1 MRARTLGPRA
11 ARRLDRKPPCRPRTG
26 PLAVEGRARRDRLRI
41 LQSTSTAFCVVRK
54 PLKTR
59 RRGFDDSSSP
69 SASRDILFS
78 SLRAAESPQN
88 AGLRGYLSEPR
99 AAAAKAASGHFP
111 SPSLSLS
118 LSALPPM
125 EPNHGRFG
133 TDVRNSQNQWVSSR
147 PCGRGFERAALRR
160 SEHGS
165 NIRFGS
171 DVRMTCFPC
180 AAGPLAARVPK
191 HARPIWRCRRDRT
204 SVGRSARVR
213 RFCILVV
220 GDDSTNPPAPWR
232 RSPTTRSPACGWPI
246 PEQAVG
252 RRGPS
257 SVPACARRGHE
268 ARTEVLLSHNSRE
281 FCVHPQLEGI
291 EPAGLRQLLASPR
304 STRSPTTGPS
314 S

>member
-1 MRARTLGPRA
+1 
-11 ARRLDRKPPCRPRTG
+11 
-26 PLAVEGRARRDRLRI
+26 
-41 LQSTSTAFCVVRK
+41 
-54 PLKTR
+54 
-59 RRGFDDSSSP
+59 
-69 SASRDILFS
+69 
-78 SLRAAESPQN
+78 
-88 AGLRGYLSEPR
+88 
-99 AAAAKAASGHFP
+99 
-111 SPSLSLS
+111 
-118 LSALPPM
+118 M

-257 SVPACARRGHE
+257 SVPPCSRRGHE

-281 FCVHPQLEGI
+281 FCVHLT
-291 EPAGLRQLLASPR
+291 ATRTNYSRSSRAS
-304 STRSPTTGPS
+304 STGPL
-314 S
+314 